1 MSSPP
6 TLFMG
11 YGSLDLIRLGGRCLG
26 GKYHAFTCVH
36 IVAGA
41 RLLLLLLSAYRP
53 CSCTHPYRTRPAI
66 RKLSSDDLY
75 TQWCIAKNGG
85 GYTQRGMAKG
95 LKVHCLFLIT

>member
-11 YGSLDLIRLGGRCLG
+11 YGTLDLIRLGGRCLG

-41 RLLLLLLSAYRP
+41 RLLLLLLSAYPHAVAPIRIGLDLQSASYHP
-53 CSCTHPYRTRPAI
+53 TICTLYIMAVVTATSTMVSCT
-66 RKLSSDDLY
+66 
-75 TQWCIAKNGG
+75 
-85 GYTQRGMAKG
+85 
-95 LKVHCLFLIT
+95 V

>member
-1 MSSPP
+1 MSGGANIMHSP
-6 TLFMG
+6 
-11 YGSLDLIRLGGRCLG
+11 
-26 GKYHAFTCVH
+26 AVH

-75 TQWCIAKNGG
+75 TIYNGRRDG
-85 GYTQRGMAKG
+85 DEYDGILY
-95 LKVHCLFLIT
+95 CLSDAIVS